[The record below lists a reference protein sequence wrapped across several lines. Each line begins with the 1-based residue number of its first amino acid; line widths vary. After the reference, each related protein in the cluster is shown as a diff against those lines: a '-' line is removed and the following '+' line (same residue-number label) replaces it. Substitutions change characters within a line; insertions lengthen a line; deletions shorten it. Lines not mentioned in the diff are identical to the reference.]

1 MHAALDER
9 NPQVYSVSELNA
21 YIRGWLESNENLMD
35 IWVSG
40 EVSNLSQPSSGHIY
54 FTLKDTSASLRC
66 VIWREHAWRLREAL
80 KDGMAVEVHGAVGV
94 YEQGGVY
101 QLYVDRFSASGEG
114 LLYQEFLRLKT
125 ELEAEGLFAQERK
138 RPLPELPMTIG
149 VVTSPSGAALQ
160 DILNTLRNRYP
171 LGEVIL
177 SPTPVQGEAAPQQIT
192 DAIDL
197 LNRTDHPDVIIIARG
212 GGSLEDLWAFND
224 ARVVRA
230 VAASAAPVV
239 SGVGHETD
247 FTLTD
252 FAADV
257 RAPTPTGATVAAV
270 PETAE
275 LKSMLAGWGQ
285 HLDQHMQGYMT
296 RMSNLVA
303 TLSQRLEFQS
313 PQRRIRQAM
322 QSLDETSFRL
332 ANQIRQI
339 LVIKKHQLE
348 AMSGHLNSLDPHAVL
363 RRGYA
368 LVQDTAG
375 GLLTRIDHVQL
386 GQDVTVLLTDG
397 SFNAGIT
404 AISKQDP
411 SEEPYG

>member
-1 MHAALDER
+1 
-9 NPQVYSVSELNA
+9 
-21 YIRGWLESNENLMD
+21 
-35 IWVSG
+35 
-40 EVSNLSQPSSGHIY
+40 
-54 FTLKDTSASLRC
+54 
-66 VIWREHAWRLREAL
+66 
-80 KDGMAVEVHGAVGV
+80 
-94 YEQGGVY
+94 
-101 QLYVDRFSASGEG
+101 
-114 LLYQEFLRLKT
+114 
-125 ELEAEGLFAQERK
+125 
-138 RPLPELPMTIG
+138 
-149 VVTSPSGAALQ
+149 
-160 DILNTLRNRYP
+160 
-171 LGEVIL
+171 
-177 SPTPVQGEAAPQQIT
+177 
-192 DAIDL
+192 
-197 LNRTDHPDVIIIARG
+197 
-212 GGSLEDLWAFND
+212 
-224 ARVVRA
+224 
-230 VAASAAPVV
+230 
-239 SGVGHETD
+239 
-247 FTLTD
+247 
-252 FAADV
+252 
-257 RAPTPTGATVAAV
+257 
-270 PETAE
+270 
-275 LKSMLAGWGQ
+275 
-285 HLDQHMQGYMT
+285 MQGYMT